1 MDCQLLLIS
10 DPART
15 DVRVKLLNGDNVIG
29 RTARSLFKTESPQ
42 VSFEHCVLVLGT
54 DDCQIENLSSF
65 GTFVNDTKITT
76 KTRLRHKDVL
86 RLAPDLVFRVEMAD
100 DQGSLLSG
108 RAGTLVLAIFG
119 ILALGLVALF
129 MFGGD
134 SQPPAQNWDYTQKT
148 IVQWM
153 ERRTGSNYPEAQR
166 FPAKLPFMFQE
177 GWRLEHAGDYV
188 GAKIAWTKVTL
199 LMANME
205 ARRPGEN
212 SPFMFSSSAMEE
224 SRALQSLLAVP
235 EEKDTTT
242 PANAPQMSEKQM
254 QAALYQF
261 VTRRLEVAV
270 RNSR

>member
-29 RTARSLFKTESPQ
+29 RTTRSLFKTESPQ
-42 VSFEHCVLVLGT
+42 VSFEHCVLMLGT
-54 DDCQIENLSSF
+54 DDCQVENLSSF
-65 GTFVNDTKITT
+65 GTFVNDTKVTT

-86 RLAPDLVFRVEMAD
+86 RLAPDLVFRVEMAA

-108 RAGTLVLAIFG
+108 RAGTLVLAFFG

-129 MFGGD
+129 VFGGD

-148 IVQWM
+148 IAQWLD
-153 ERRTGSNYPEAQR
+153 RRTGTNYPEAQR
-166 FPAKLPFMFQE
+166 FPQNLPFMFRE
-177 GWRLEHAGDYV
+177 GWRLENSRDYV
-188 GAKIAWTKVTL
+188 GAKKAWTKVSL
-199 LMANME
+199 LMANLE
-205 ARRPGEN
+205 TRRPGEN
-212 SPFMFSSSAMEE
+212 SPFMFSSSAMDE
-224 SRALQSLLAVP
+224 SRALQMLLS
-235 EEKDTTT
+235 T
-242 PANAPQMSEKQM
+242 PTEAESTALTNAPPPSEKQM

-261 VTRRLEVAV
+261 VMRRLEVAI